1 MKIIAAVLALSA
13 VLASAASIAAAPTGH
28 PSTNEA
34 AAALKKP
41 KQTADADLPRKGQV
55 LSTIDATQYT
65 YIEVVEDKKTIWL
78 AAPTVVVKKNN
89 IIRYDDGSEMS
100 NFHSKTLNRTFP
112 SIIFVNRVVV
122 SKEKE

>member
-1 MKIIAAVLALSA
+1 MKIIAALLALSA
-13 VLASAASIAAAPTGH
+13 VLASAAAIAAAPAGH

-34 AAALKKP
+34 AALLKLP
-41 KQTADADLPRKGQV
+41 KQTADADLPKKGKV
-55 LSTIDATQYT
+55 LSTIEATQYT

-78 AAPTVVVKKNN
+78 AAPTVALKKNN
-89 IIRYDDGSEMS
+89 IIRYDDGSEMV

-112 SIIFVNRVVV
+112 SIIFVNRVVL

>member
-13 VLASAASIAAAPTGH
+13 VLASAAAIAAAPTGH

-41 KQTADADLPRKGQV
+41 KQTPDADLPRKGQV

>member
-13 VLASAASIAAAPTGH
+13 VFASAAASAAVPTGH

-34 AAALKKP
+34 AAALKAPKP
-41 KQTADADLPRKGQV
+41 QLDADLPKKGKV
-55 LSTIDATQYT
+55 LSTIEAPQYT

-78 AAPTVVVKKNN
+78 AAPTVALKKNN
-89 IIRYDDGSEMS
+89 VIRYDAGSEMS

>member
-1 MKIIAAVLALSA
+1 MKIIAALLALSA
-13 VLASAASIAAAPTGH
+13 VLASAAAIAAAPAGH

-34 AAALKKP
+34 AALLKLP
-41 KQTADADLPRKGQV
+41 KQTLDADLPKKGKV
-55 LSTIDATQYT
+55 LSTIEATQYT

-78 AAPTVVVKKNN
+78 AAPTVALKKNN
-89 IIRYDDGSEMS
+89 IIRYDDGSEMV

-112 SIIFVNRVVV
+112 SIIFVNRVVL

>member
-1 MKIIAAVLALSA
+1 MKIIAALLVLSA
-13 VLASAASIAAAPTGH
+13 VFASTASIAAAPTGH

-34 AAALKKP
+34 AAALKAP
-41 KQTADADLPRKGQV
+41 KQTLDADLPKKGKV
-55 LSTIDATQYT
+55 LSIIEATQYT
-65 YIEVVEDKKTIWL
+65 YIEVVEDKKTLWL
-78 AAPTVVVKKNN
+78 AAPTVALKKNN
-89 IIRYDDGSEMS
+89 VIRYDAGSEMT

>member
-1 MKIIAAVLALSA
+1 MKIIPALLALSA
-13 VLASAASIAAAPTGH
+13 VFASAAAVAAAPAGH

-34 AAALKKP
+34 AAALKQP
-41 KQTADADLPRKGQV
+41 KQMLDADLPKKGKV
-55 LSTIDATQYT
+55 LSTIEATQYT

-78 AAPTVVVKKNN
+78 AAPTVAVKKNN
-89 IIRYDDGSEMS
+89 IIRYDDGSEMT